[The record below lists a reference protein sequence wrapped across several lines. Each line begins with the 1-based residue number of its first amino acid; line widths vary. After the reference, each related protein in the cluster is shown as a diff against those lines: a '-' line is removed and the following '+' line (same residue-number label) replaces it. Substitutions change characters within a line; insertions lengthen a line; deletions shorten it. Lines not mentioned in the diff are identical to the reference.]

1 MCMEWGT
8 QQHQGLA
15 TTEMAVTIV
24 VSIDTSSVHMQCFV
38 ESTLDPSNSMRS
50 IERRMSRNDRRSN
63 KKKKEVQR
71 VEDD

>member
-1 MCMEWGT
+1 MRVGQRQQGRGMHLRLGCPGFFYSVKIEYAMCMEWGT

-38 ESTLDPSNSMRS
+38 RKLLAS
-50 IERRMSRNDRRSN
+50 
-63 KKKKEVQR
+63 
-71 VEDD
+71 